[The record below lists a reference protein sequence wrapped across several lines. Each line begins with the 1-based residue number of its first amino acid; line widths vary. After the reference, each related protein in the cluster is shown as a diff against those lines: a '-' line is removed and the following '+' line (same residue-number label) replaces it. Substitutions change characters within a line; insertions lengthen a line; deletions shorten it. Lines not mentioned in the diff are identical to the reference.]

1 MHINSALSNLTYY
14 HTHFIFTVPSFLDKF
29 FPDIYSAAEAES
41 EEQTNAYCAYDSQLL
56 SLFTSSFF
64 LAGMATSLPAS
75 WVTEKYGRKMS
86 MAIGS
91 VLYLLGSVLNVV
103 AVDTAMLIIG
113 RIILGAGCGFVNQ
126 RYQSSLPKYLP
137 LNSGG
142 LFKHASRL
150 MSILAYC

>member
-1 MHINSALSNLTYY
+1 
-14 HTHFIFTVPSFLDKF
+14 
-29 FPDIYSAAEAES
+29 
-41 EEQTNAYCAYDSQLL
+41 
-56 SLFTSSFF
+56 
-64 LAGMATSLPAS
+64 MATSLPAS

-126 RYQSSLPKYLP
+126 SVPVLPCRSTSPSIQGGYSNMLP
-137 LNSGG
+137 D
-142 LFKHASRL
+142 
-150 MSILAYC
+150 